1 MNLMFLQAGAQGS
14 AWTMPLMMV
23 LIFAVFW
30 FFMIRPQQKKQK
42 QLEEARNNMGK
53 GDKVIT
59 SGGIYGVIKGVKD
72 DYFIVEV
79 AEGVRMNIARS
90 SVYPAGEEPVA
101 NN

>member
-1 MNLMFLQAGAQGS
+1 MNLMFLQASSQGS

-23 LIFAVFW
+23 LIFVVFW

-53 GDKVIT
+53 DDKVIT

-72 DYFIVEV
+72 EYFIVEV
-79 AEGVRMNIARS
+79 AEGVRMNITRS
-90 SVYPAGEEPVA
+90 SVFPAGEEPVA
-101 NN
+101 NK

>member
-1 MNLMFLQAGAQGS
+1 MFLQAAGQGS
-14 AWTMPLMMV
+14 PWTMPLMMV

-42 QLEEARNNMGK
+42 KLEEARNNMGK
-53 GDKVIT
+53 GDRVIT

-72 DYFIVEV
+72 DSFVVEI
-79 AEGVRMNIARS
+79 AEGVRIQITRS
-90 SVYPAGEEPVA
+90 SVFPAGEEPIV